1 MSSARR
7 AGLVGRLAASL
18 GVSVLRVY
26 MGWMLRRRW
35 ALGGR
40 LGSEAV
46 CGFVGGLALWGSAF
60 GGW

>member
-1 MSSARR
+1 
-7 AGLVGRLAASL
+7 
-18 GVSVLRVY
+18 

-35 ALGGR
+35 VLGDC

-60 GGW
+60 GG